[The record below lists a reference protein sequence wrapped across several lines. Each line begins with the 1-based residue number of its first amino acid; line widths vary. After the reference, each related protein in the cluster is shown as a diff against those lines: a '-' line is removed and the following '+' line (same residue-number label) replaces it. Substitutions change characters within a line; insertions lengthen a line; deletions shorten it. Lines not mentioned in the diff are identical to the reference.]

1 MEKRLLHAAKPRSPW
16 GLGLLP
22 PPPPRLHLAS
32 ASLPTPTGH
41 IAGLLTDVGGG
52 REDAPGRCKSTGS
65 VRGRAG
71 CGIWRPWLWLLPGL
85 RSETDPFLG
94 DTDCVICLGHDVSLL
109 ALQVSLDPALPCFS
123 LSWGARLALWSGDSP
138 SLPDFPFLSCS
149 PLTTFLQIHPHLGTC
164 FSEAPD

>member
-32 ASLPTPTGH
+32 ASLPTPTAH

-123 LSWGARLALWSGDSP
+123 LSWRARLCGLVTLPASP
-138 SLPDFPFLSCS
+138 TSRFF
-149 PLTTFLQIHPHLGTC
+149 HA
-164 FSEAPD
+164 AP